1 LEKDTHRAA
10 DESPDQRES
19 NNDHAKENPPQSGG
33 FFYTG
38 L

>member
-1 LEKDTHRAA
+1 MQSAA
-10 DESPDQRES
+10 DESPYRRES
-19 NNDHAKENPPQSGG
+19 KNDRAKENPPQSGG